1 MSDYWELIEPYLEI
15 INIYDGPDV
24 FAASIANVPRPATI
38 LYAAHMCSSEVH
50 NGGFLQLFWNNT
62 GVLVPEAIEGFT
74 AIGMHTLTE
83 ITLKASLPLGS
94 PYPRDRKD
102 RWNSLLM
109 ASELDTKD
117 LEQISKSQKNC
128 YQVFYEA
135 AKHLPFDI
143 LQRQFWE
150 QAKIDNGG
158 FEAAADKYAQSM
170 NLGT

>member
-1 MSDYWELIEPYLEI
+1 MTDYWELIEPYLET

-50 NGGFLQLFWNNT
+50 NGGFLQLFWNST

-74 AIGMHTLTE
+74 AIGTHVLAD

-102 RWNSLLM
+102 RWDSLLT
-109 ASELDTKD
+109 ASELD
-117 LEQISKSQKNC
+117 SKEWERIYNSQKDR
-128 YQVFYEA
+128 YQAFHEA
-135 AKHLPFDI
+135 AKALPFDI

-150 QAKIDNGG
+150 QAKTENGG
-158 FEAAADKYAQSM
+158 FETAADKYAQSL
-170 NLGT
+170 NLGH